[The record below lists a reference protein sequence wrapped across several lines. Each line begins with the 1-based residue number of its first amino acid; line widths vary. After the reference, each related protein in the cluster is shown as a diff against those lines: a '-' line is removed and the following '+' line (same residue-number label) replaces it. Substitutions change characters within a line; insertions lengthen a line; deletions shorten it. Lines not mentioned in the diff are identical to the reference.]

1 MQPTFFTDTVQ
12 RLKQRLWLLLQIM
25 MNHGPAS
32 ACCAIYLSLLLTL
45 VAATANYKL
54 AGDGSAIRPEFVP
67 TTVTTRAWDGSLGDE
82 PSCDELRAMWRF
94 SKRQSRATQIHNE
107 IPTYRDPFAY
117 NVWEPYARSR
127 SVGERGR
134 GPGRKV
140 YGRIVYTPPRS
151 SSADRLEERIRP
163 YEQVAARL
171 IGTEHHGTIPDIPR
185 RKVTSFRSGGT
196 SPPADHMPHYAQ
208 QVGSR
213 FEMVKDLIRKEK
225 ARELQEERMADEAAA
240 RAAAHRG
247 QMPDSSYGQIIHEPP
262 THPGLNFEA
271 LRYVNPS
278 YFDESMYLSPR
289 NGRMLTLHDP
299 LAPTA
304 TQYAD
309 RDVHLY
315 NHRSYP
321 DMIPVSNI
329 NTVPRR

>member
-1 MQPTFFTDTVQ
+1 MQTMLFSNTVQ
-12 RLKQRLWLLLQIM
+12 RLKQLLWLLLQIM
-25 MNHGPAS
+25 MKLGPAI
-32 ACCAIYLSLLLTL
+32 ACCVIYLSLLLTY
-45 VAATANYKL
+45 VAATTNYKL
-54 AGDGSAIRPEFVP
+54 AGDGTAVRTEFVP

-82 PSCDELRAMWRF
+82 PSCEELRAMWRF

-127 SVGERGR
+127 SVGGRGR
-134 GPGRKV
+134 GAGRNV
-140 YGRIVYTPPRS
+140 YGRIVYTAPRS
-151 SSADRLEERIRP
+151 SSGDHSQERLRP
-163 YEQVAARL
+163 YEEVAARL
-171 IGTEHHGTIPDIPR
+171 IGTGHQGTITGIPR

-196 SPPADHMPHYAQ
+196 SPPVDHLPHYAQ

-240 RAAAHRG
+240 RAAALRG
-247 QMPDSSYGQIIHEPP
+247 QMSDSSYGQILHEPP
-262 THPGLNFEA
+262 THPGPSFEA
-271 LRYVNPS
+271 LRYANPG
-278 YFDESMYLSPR
+278 YFDENMHLSPR
-289 NGRMLTLHDP
+289 NGRMLTLHDS

-321 DMIPVSNI
+321 DMIPVSDI
-329 NTVPRR
+329 NTVPCR

>member
-1 MQPTFFTDTVQ
+1 MFFTNTVQ
-12 RLKQRLWLLLQIM
+12 RLKQSLWLLLQIM
-25 MNHGPAS
+25 MKHGPAS

-54 AGDGSAIRPEFVP
+54 AGDGTAIRPEFVP
-67 TTVTTRAWDGSLGDE
+67 TTVTTRAWDGGLGDE

-127 SVGERGR
+127 SVGGRGR
-134 GPGRKV
+134 GAGRNV
-140 YGRIVYTPPRS
+140 YGRIVYTAPRS
-151 SSADRLEERIRP
+151 GSADHPEERIRP
-163 YEQVAARL
+163 YEEVAARL
-171 IGTEHHGTIPDIPR
+171 IGTGHQGTITGIPR

-196 SPPADHMPHYAQ
+196 SPPVDHMPHFVQ
-208 QVGSR
+208 QLGSR

-240 RAAAHRG
+240 RAAALRG
-247 QMPDSSYGQIIHEPP
+247 QMSDSSYGQIIHEPP
-262 THPGLNFEA
+262 THPGHNFQA
-271 LRYVNPS
+271 LRYGNPG
-278 YFDESMYLSPR
+278 YFDDSMYLSPR

-299 LAPTA
+299 LVPTA

-321 DMIPVSNI
+321 DMIPVSDI
-329 NTVPRR
+329 NTVPCR

>member
-1 MQPTFFTDTVQ
+1 MQSMLFSNTVQ
-12 RLKQRLWLLLQIM
+12 RLKQFLWLLLQIM
-25 MNHGPAS
+25 MKLGPAI
-32 ACCAIYLSLLLTL
+32 ACCVIYLSLLLTS
-45 VAATANYKL
+45 VAGTANYKL
-54 AGDGSAIRPEFVP
+54 AGDGTAIRTDFVP

-127 SVGERGR
+127 SVGGRGR
-134 GPGRKV
+134 GAGSKV
-140 YGRIVYTPPRS
+140 YGRIVYTAPRS
-151 SSADRLEERIRP
+151 SSRDHPQERFRPSEE
-163 YEQVAARL
+163 VAARL
-171 IGTEHHGTIPDIPR
+171 IGTGYQGTFTGIPR
-185 RKVTSFRSGGT
+185 RKGTSFRSGAT
-196 SPPADHMPHYAQ
+196 SQPDDHLPHYAQ
-208 QVGSR
+208 QVGSK

-240 RAAAHRG
+240 RAAAIRG
-247 QMPDSSYGQIIHEPP
+247 QMSDSSYGQILHEPP
-262 THPGLNFEA
+262 THPHFEA
-271 LRYVNPS
+271 LRYGNPG
-278 YFDESMYLSPR
+278 YFDENMHLSPR

-299 LAPTA
+299 MASTA

-321 DMIPVSNI
+321 DMIPVSDI
-329 NTVPRR
+329 NTVPSR